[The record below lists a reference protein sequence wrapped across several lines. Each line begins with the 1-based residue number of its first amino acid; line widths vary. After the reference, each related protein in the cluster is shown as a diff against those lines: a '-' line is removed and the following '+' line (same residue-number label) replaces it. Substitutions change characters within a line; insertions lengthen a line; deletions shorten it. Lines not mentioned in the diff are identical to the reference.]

1 VSGFSRGEGVRVSMH
16 VNRLMILVSVGL
28 LAGGCDSEDPF
39 PTFAEME
46 QLQGLHTMTRKPPA
60 DSTNRLAD
68 NPAAA
73 SLGNRLFKDKALSSC
88 GTVSCESCHGGPGK
102 TVETPVVNGC
112 GGPTGRNPPTTLNAD
127 YNRWFMWD
135 GRADRLWNQALLPML
150 SPIEMASSPAI
161 VRARLTAAYA
171 GEYQELFSKSPD
183 QTSDSELLANV
194 GKLIQAYERTTNRT
208 QAPFDE
214 DVKRFLAAVDAGTEE
229 EDPAFLGLKT
239 YVRKGQCIVCH
250 KGQTMSDNLFH
261 NIGVKDKS
269 AGAPGQV
276 AAVQALLDWEFN
288 AAGALSDNRNG
299 LDASRLGTLR
309 SDLANKSAEMEGAYK
324 TPTLRNIALT
334 GPYMHTGELATL
346 ADVVEFYNKGGEPV
360 GQFAGTKTETIKELD
375 LTDEEKAALVKVL
388 ESMTGA
394 E

>member
-1 VSGFSRGEGVRVSMH
+1 MH
-16 VNRLMILVSVGL
+16 VKRLMILVSVGL
-28 LAGGCDSEDPF
+28 LAGGCESEEPF

-60 DSTNRLAD
+60 DPTNRLAD

-73 SLGNRLFKDKALSSC
+73 SLGDRLFKDKALSGC
-88 GTVSCESCHGGPGK
+88 GTVSCETCHSGPGK
-102 TVETPVVNGC
+102 TVDTPVVNGC

-150 SPIEMASSPAI
+150 NPIEMASSPAI
-161 VRARLTAAYA
+161 IRARLNDPQMSYA
-171 GEYQELFSKSPD
+171 GEYQELFNKSPD
-183 QTSDSELLANV
+183 QTTDDELLANV
-194 GKLIQAYERTTNRT
+194 GKLLQAYERTTNRT

-214 DVKRFLAAVDAGTEE
+214 DVKRFLAAVEAGTEE
-229 EDPAFLGLKT
+229 QDPAYLGLKT

-250 KGQTMSDNLFH
+250 KGVTMSDHLFH
-261 NIGVKDKS
+261 NIGVKDQTE
-269 AGAPGQV
+269 GAPGQLV
-276 AAVQALLDWEFN
+276 AVQPLLDWAFN
-288 AAGALSDNRNG
+288 AAGVFSDNRTG
-299 LDASRLGTLR
+299 LDASRLGQLR
-309 SDLANKSAEMEGAYK
+309 ADLANKSAEMEGAYK

-334 GPYMHTGELATL
+334 APYMHTGEVATL
-346 ADVVEFYNKGGEPV
+346 EDVVEFYDKGGDA
-360 GQFAGTKTETIKELD
+360 AGTFVGIKTETMKELD
-375 LTDEEKAALVKVL
+375 LTDEEKVALVKLL